1 MLKKFA
7 DDTKLANLARN
18 SDDQKQMQKAIDDLV
33 IWSKKWGM
41 AFNKDKCKVMHC
53 GSNNPRYNYTMENQ
67 TLSSTDE
74 EKDIGVIINK
84 NMKPSKQCENAAN
97 KAKAVLNQI
106 SRTFHYRD
114 RCVFKKLYIT
124 YVRPHLEFSVP
135 SWSPTLIQDI
145 NILESIQIKAVN
157 MISGLRGNSYNEKL
171 RELEMQ
177 SLETRRRR
185 FDLIQVYKIMNNLV
199 NVNSSQWFQKVSDTN
214 IRNTRQTADLLAL
227 VIPRTKTSNRQSF
240 FSIRAA
246 EYWNSLPSDIR
257 NAANLSQFK
266 NKLDDYLPSL

>member
-1 MLKKFA
+1 M
-7 DDTKLANLARN
+7 
-18 SDDQKQMQKAIDDLV
+18 
-33 IWSKKWGM
+33 
-41 AFNKDKCKVMHC
+41 
-53 GSNNPRYNYTMENQ
+53 
-67 TLSSTDE
+67 
-74 EKDIGVIINK
+74 
-84 NMKPSKQCENAAN
+84 
-97 KAKAVLNQI
+97 
-106 SRTFHYRD
+106 
-114 RCVFKKLYIT
+114 
-124 YVRPHLEFSVP
+124 EFSVP
-135 SWSPTLIQDI
+135 SWSPTTLIQDI